1 MFYCVL
7 SEIKNINEKLILEVL
22 YMYVT
27 NADFIREWNKE
38 AILTQNVLDGLTD
51 DSLKQQVY
59 PEGRTLGRI
68 AWHLTTSIPEYLPF
82 ATSHVLLL

>member
-1 MFYCVL
+1 
-7 SEIKNINEKLILEVL
+7 
-22 YMYVT
+22 MYVT

-51 DSLKQQVY
+51 DSLKQLVY

-68 AWHLTTSIPEYLPF
+68 AWHLITSIPEYLAHFGLKIDRGWKMQKMFQPQLKK
-82 ATSHVLLL
+82 LLKPLKM